1 MKESGKMMKEK
12 PERGKVSTL
21 KKYQEV
27 LAKVRK
33 ANPSMSFRE
42 QQKKASEEYKKL
54 MKKV

>member
-1 MKESGKMMKEK
+1 MDGKMMKEK